1 MSASQPLAGIRVID
15 LTSVVMGPLGT
26 QMLADLGA
34 DVIAI
39 EAALG
44 DANRH
49 MGTGPHPELSGV
61 ALNLLRN
68 KRSIVL
74 DLRDEAGYE
83 ALLRLVSSADVFVT
97 NLRPGSRARARIT
110 RDEIGRAHV

>member
-1 MSASQPLAGIRVID
+1 MSAAQPLAGIRVID

-39 EAALG
+39 EAPLG

-49 MGTGPHPELSGV
+49 MGTGPHP
-61 ALNLLRN
+61 
-68 KRSIVL
+68 
-74 DLRDEAGYE
+74 
-83 ALLRLVSSADVFVT
+83 
-97 NLRPGSRARARIT
+97 
-110 RDEIGRAHV
+110 